1 LLRRRRTEENQIA
14 IVGNTGNTGNRKL
27 MKETKSQNQQACQK
41 KKYTSQKS
49 ENVSVSK
56 KTSSDVRE
64 RERERAARI
73 D

>member
-1 LLRRRRTEENQIA
+1 
-14 IVGNTGNTGNRKL
+14 

-64 RERERAARI
+64 REREAARI